1 MLSSRLSPRVRGQVN
16 KVNKEARVNK
26 ILSGDEENDDMS
38 ARKKE
43 SGVCTEADREKGN
56 QNDEGRYRD
65 LIYEGLNLGT
75 FMGTKVKWPDNNSGA
90 AARLYTDDDDDDERD
105 RDE

>member
-26 ILSGDEENDDMS
+26 ILSGDEKNDDMS
-38 ARKKE
+38 ARKKQ
-43 SGVCTEADREKGN
+43 SGVYAEEDREKGN

-65 LIYEGLNLGT
+65 
-75 FMGTKVKWPDNNSGA
+75 
-90 AARLYTDDDDDDERD
+90 
-105 RDE
+105 